1 MENRTLDD
9 TAAAAAAAAAVAKA
23 AECVEIITAKTFPG
37 DAQGFGI
44 NNCFT
49 ISEFGTCAS
58 FRSNVVSML
67 SMPKD
72 KWSNIAGL
80 ARKVAQDEVA
90 DQSSALNLSTVVQK
104 LTMKTMFMPLFDRDT
119 HSPEHDSNIR
129 DLAESINQQ

>member
-1 MENRTLDD
+1 MRRDHHGEDFPWRWFRQQHITVHVSLRSIPNRLL
-9 TAAAAAAAAAVAKA
+9 
-23 AECVEIITAKTFPG
+23 
-37 DAQGFGI
+37 AQGFGI